1 MDVMFVCPS
10 CKQQLEADANMA
22 GSTITCPA
30 CQAPIV
36 IPAADPANTRTHAP
50 TQASAGAKEE
60 KHFAVPVTEG
70 PTASLIQKA
79 LPPLEAQRS
88 ASGDKTLRIK
98 CIKRTDCVEVG
109 KDHFDEVVSK
119 VLGEIGE
126 TNIVSIN
133 TLGYT
138 HVDMGSRQ
146 ILTDYGVMIVYKG

>member
-10 CKQQLEADANMA
+10 CKQQLEADSNMA

-30 CQAPIV
+30 CQAPII
-36 IPAADPANTRTHAP
+36 IPAPDPANTRAP
-50 TQASAGAKEE
+50 NPSQASAGAKEE
-60 KHFAVPVTEG
+60 KHFAVPVSAG

-79 LPPLEAQRS
+79 LPPLEAQKS
-88 ASGDKTLRIK
+88 AGGEKQMRIK

-119 VLGEIGE
+119 VLSEIGE

-138 HVDMGSRQ
+138 HIDMGSRQ

>member
-10 CKQQLEADANMA
+10 CKQQLEAEANMA
-22 GSTITCPA
+22 GSTINCPA
-30 CQAPIV
+30 CQNPIV
-36 IPAADPANTRTHAP
+36 IPAADSANTRAPSP

-60 KHFAVPVTEG
+60 KHFAVPVSEG

-79 LPPLEAQRS
+79 LPPLEAQKS
-88 ASGDKTLRIK
+88 GTGDKQMRVK

-119 VLGEIGE
+119 VLAEIGE

-133 TLGYT
+133 TLAYT

>member
-10 CKQQLEADANMA
+10 CKQQLEAEANMA

-36 IPAADPANTRTHAP
+36 IPAADPANTRAQVPAH
-50 TQASAGAKEE
+50 ASAAAKEE

-79 LPPLEAQRS
+79 LPSLDAQKS

-119 VLGEIGE
+119 LLADIGE